1 MFQIPFRLS
10 QHNQPVGVDLPP
22 LVVTPISDQVI
33 TGNHCSLERL
43 DPSNHLDDLWDAYSV
58 SPVESW
64 TYLFVEKPQTKSELE
79 TWLIASAATSDP
91 QTFAIKDHIGR
102 AVGVASFM
110 RVDNKMGTIEVGGI
124 TMSSAL
130 QNTIASTEAMF
141 LMMKTAFDHG
151 YRRYEWKCDVLNAPS
166 IAAAHRLGF
175 SFEGV
180 WRQAVT
186 VKGRNR
192 DTAWFSV
199 IDTEWDKLQ
208 SKYALWLDPANFD
221 ERGQQKSR
229 LSDLT
234 SESVVARFPDLNIN
248 L

>member
-1 MFQIPFRLS
+1 MFEISSRLS
-10 QHNQPVGVDLPP
+10 QTQQPVGLAIEPF
-22 LVVTPISDQVI
+22 VVTPISDDTIV
-33 TGNHCSLERL
+33 GKYCSLERL
-43 DPSNHLDDLWDAYSV
+43 NPAKHLDQLWDAYSV
-58 SPVESW
+58 SPAESW
-64 TYLFVEKPQTKSELE
+64 TYLFVEKPETKAELE
-79 TWLIASAATSDP
+79 AWLISSAATSDP
-91 QTFAIKDHIGR
+91 HTFTIVNAQGV

-110 RVDNKMGTIEVGGI
+110 RIDNHMGCIEIGGI

-141 LMMKTAFDHG
+141 LMMKTAFEHG

-180 WRQAVT
+180 WRQAVHL
-186 VKGRNR
+186 KGRNR

-199 IDTEWDKLQ
+199 IDTDWPQLKAQYEQWLQ
-208 SKYALWLDPANFD
+208 PENFD
-221 ERGQQKSR
+221 EAGQQRTR

-234 SESVVARFPDLNIN
+234 SDSVVARFPELRIN

>member
-1 MFQIPFRLS
+1 MFHISSRLS
-10 QHNQPVGVDLPP
+10 QHNQPVGLEIPP
-22 LVVTPISDQVI
+22 VVVTPITDDVI
-33 TGNHCSLERL
+33 TGSHCSLVRL
-43 DPSNHLDDLWDAYSV
+43 DPAIHLDDLWDAYAI
-58 SPVESW
+58 SPIESW
-64 TYLFVEKPQTKSELE
+64 TYLFVEKPQSKAELE
-79 TWLIASAATSDP
+79 AWLIASAATSDP
-91 QTFAIKDHIGR
+91 QTFTINNSDGR
-102 AVGVASFM
+102 SVGVASFM
-110 RVDNKMGTIEVGGI
+110 RIDNKMGTIEVGGI

-130 QNTIASTEAMF
+130 QNTIASTEAMY

-180 WRQAVT
+180 WRQAVS

-199 IDTEWDKLQ
+199 IDTDWAVLNA
-208 SKYALWLDPANFD
+208 KYELWLDPANFD
-221 ERGQQKSR
+221 EAGQQQTR
-229 LSDLT
+229 LSELT
-234 SESVVARFPDLNIN
+234 TDSVVARFPDLQIN